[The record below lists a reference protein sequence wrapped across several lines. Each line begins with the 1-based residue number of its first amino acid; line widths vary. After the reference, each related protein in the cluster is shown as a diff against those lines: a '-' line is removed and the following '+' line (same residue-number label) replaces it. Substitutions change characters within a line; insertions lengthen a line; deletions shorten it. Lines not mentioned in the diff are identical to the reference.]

1 MGELLE
7 NPSALQ
13 LVLVALALVCARF
26 WWRLRSISEE
36 NAGLQR
42 EYDRAQDKSEHLQRT
57 LDEGKEQHESAL
69 NQLQQSS
76 KEREDG
82 LAAEVRTLRDE
93 LDDTR
98 SEKRQLETQQRN
110 DQEKLTFL
118 EEAER
123 RLGVTFKDVASNV
136 LQDTRESLVQTFD
149 QKQENAKQD
158 LQHRQNAIQEMVR
171 PIDQSLKDL
180 HQANVSLKASMSTHL
195 EDLVGASRNLQ
206 EETFKLSS
214 ALRRPEVRGQ
224 WGEVQLE
231 QCFEL
236 AGLQKDLHY
245 KKQPA
250 IADGQR
256 RPDYVVNLPGER
268 QIVVDAKT
276 PIDAYLSALD
286 AENDQERV
294 TLWKRHAGN
303 VKKSADDLST
313 KRYWELLEQS
323 PDFVVMFIPSE
334 AFYSA
339 ALQHDSGLL
348 EYSVNKKVV
357 IATPTN
363 LIALLLIIHMGWQE
377 VKLAREAEK
386 IRRQGHE
393 LYQQAGTLVDKIIA
407 IRRGL
412 VSSVNA
418 YDSAVGSLNRYFTKV
433 ETFSEPISISSDVI
447 PELEMITMDPRM
459 PSQKVLLAA
468 NNGQDQDD
476 EGTTP

>member
-1 MGELLE
+1 MDELFQ
-7 NPSALQ
+7 NTSALQ
-13 LVLVALALVCARF
+13 IAVSVLACVCGWL
-26 WWRLRSISEE
+26 WWRLRKTSEE
-36 NAGLQR
+36 KG
-42 EYDRAQDKSEHLQRT
+42 
-57 LDEGKEQHESAL
+57 GFQHEYNRLRQKDDNMKDILEDREKQHQGTLS
-69 NQLQQSS
+69 QMQQTY
-76 KEREDG
+76 KEREESLD
-82 LAAEVRTLRDE
+82 AEVRRLNKE
-93 LDDTR
+93 LSQVS
-98 SEKRQLETQQRN
+98 SEKAQLQTEQRSDN
-110 DQEKLTFL
+110 EKIDFL
-118 EEAER
+118 KEADN
-123 RLGVTFKDVASNV
+123 RLGVTFKDLANNI
-136 LQDTRESLVQTFD
+136 LKEATDSLTKTFEQS
-149 QKQENAKQD
+149 QKNAKED
-158 LQHRQNAIQEMVR
+158 LQHRQHAVEQIVK
-171 PIDQSLKDL
+171 PISESLAELQKV
-180 HQANVSLKASMSTHL
+180 HSSLDTR
-195 EDLVGASRNLQ
+195 VGSVIESIGSLD
-206 EETFKLSS
+206 EETGKLIS

-433 ETFSEPISISSDVI
+433 ETFSEPISMSSDEI
-447 PELEMITMDPRM
+447 PELKTINMDPRM
-459 PSQKVLLAA
+459 PNQKVLLAA

-476 EGTTP
+476 DGTTP